1 MDKLIFAALTVAV
14 ASAARAQCSPPLNS
28 NEARLLAFYEAPVVF
43 APVAAPTILEPGHIG
58 ITGEL
63 TTVPAAPR
71 SLDHTHYCYTQSTE
85 SAHLSP
91 VLPRLRVSVGLPA
104 GFAIEGSYE
113 PRVTVAH
120 ATPDFGSLALSYSR
134 LITPNVTIQA
144 RAHGTYG
151 SVDGP
156 ITCPAAALQQSN
168 AAAPCW
174 SRKASDDAFSPN
186 SFGTDVSAGVTPGGG
201 RVTLYGGAGYAY
213 LPARFQ
219 VGFTNFAG
227 LTDRTLVA
235 VGLSRESVFGGL
247 GIRLLHS
254 LSAGAEVYAVPAD
267 VTLLRLSASYHL

>member
-113 PRVTVAH
+113 PRALVLTLDH
-120 ATPDFGSLALSYSR
+120 AERDNSGSGARDIRFRRRADHMSRGGSPAIECRGAL
-134 LITPNVTIQA
+134 LEPQ
-144 RAHGTYG
+144 
-151 SVDGP
+151 
-156 ITCPAAALQQSN
+156 
-168 AAAPCW
+168 
-174 SRKASDDAFSPN
+174 
-186 SFGTDVSAGVTPGGG
+186 GVG
-201 RVTLYGGAGYAY
+201 
-213 LPARFQ
+213 
-219 VGFTNFAG
+219 
-227 LTDRTLVA
+227 
-235 VGLSRESVFGGL
+235 
-247 GIRLLHS
+247 
-254 LSAGAEVYAVPAD
+254 
-267 VTLLRLSASYHL
+267 